1 MTDSWFF
8 LENTFQHYP
17 WGSKDGIS
25 TLLNFRNSE
34 NLPIAELWMGAH
46 QSAPSRIKTADGPV
60 LLNEA
65 IRRNPDQ
72 FLGQS
77 CRNRFGDT
85 LPYLFKVLSAAHP
98 LSIQVHPGKAQA
110 RSGFERENRRG
121 IPLSSPERNYRDPN
135 HKPEVILALT
145 PFTALCGFRPVQ
157 ETADLIRQTGIREL
171 ISSVASLEAN
181 GDYRVFLRELWS
193 LPETG
198 TQKVLDDL
206 SRLLETVPGKDL
218 SDASRHPLSAVRMLA
233 DEYPGDIGIL
243 SPLYLNTV
251 TLNSGEALYL
261 SEGVLHA
268 YLSGTGIELM
278 ANSDNVL
285 RGGLT
290 QKHIDV
296 PELLSVVSPD
306 THTPRRLV
314 PVSDTTLSRYPSPA
328 EEFELLLVQL
338 EGSPLTTNFS
348 APTIVLVTHGM
359 LDIADVSGY
368 TSPLPRGT
376 SIFIPAGSGPITLS
390 GEGIAYLATV
400 PHNRTGAA

>member
-1 MTDSWFF
+1 MTEEWFF

-46 QSAPSRIKTADGPV
+46 QSAPSRIKTSDGPV
-60 LLNEA
+60 ALNEA
-65 IRRNPDQ
+65 IRSDPDR

-77 CRNRFGDT
+77 CRKRFGDT

-110 RSGFERENRRG
+110 RSGFERENRLG
-121 IPLSSPERNYRDPN
+121 IPLTSPERNYRDPN

-145 PFTALCGFRPVQ
+145 PFTAMCGFRPVQ

-171 ISSVASLEAN
+171 VSSVASLEAN
-181 GDYRVFLRELWS
+181 GDYRVFLQELWS
-193 LPETG
+193 LPDAS
-198 TQKVLDDL
+198 KRIILDDL
-206 SRLLETVPGKDL
+206 SSLLETVPGKDL
-218 SDASRHPLSAVRMLA
+218 SDASRHPLSAVRLLS
-233 DEYPGDIGIL
+233 DEYPGDIGIV

-251 TLNSGEALYL
+251 NLNSGEALYL
-261 SEGVLHA
+261 SEGILHA

-296 PELLSVVSPD
+296 PELLSVVSSDP
-306 THTPRRLV
+306 HTPRRLV
-314 PVSDTTLSRYPSPA
+314 PVSDTTRSRYPSPA
-328 EEFELLLVQL
+328 EEFELQLLQL
-338 EGSPLTTNFS
+338 EGDSLTTDFS
-348 APTIVLVTHGM
+348 APTIVLVTHGK
-359 LDIADVSGY
+359 LDIADASGC
-368 TSPLPRGT
+368 TSPLPRGS
-376 SIFIPAGSGPITLS
+376 SIFIPAESGSLTFS

-400 PHNRTGAA
+400 PHTRTGTA